1 MKIKERE
8 MKKKKEDR
16 HDIKAISAKP
26 SIYLK
31 KRKKLKTKTLLLDLI
46 VRNKKSRMKELS
58 GGGGKVGI

>member
-1 MKIKERE
+1 MKIKGRE
-8 MKKKKEDR
+8 MKKKKKEDR

-46 VRNKKSRMKELS
+46 VRNKKSRMKE
-58 GGGGKVGI
+58 